1 MFDIGWSEILVIAI
15 VIVVVVGPKD
25 LPRMLRAFGRATS
38 KFRAQAGEFRRQF
51 DEALKEAELDGV
63 HDLIRDAR
71 SLDPRSG
78 IRDALNP
85 LLSAGEDIK
94 TSLRDAETSI
104 AASAS
109 AVNSETLTAPAP
121 EANPAAIGSLSVPGF
136 TSAPAATEQL
146 ATAPRPGARK
156 ATPKR
161 KNPGSATVTSV
172 AAADSAAI
180 PARRGGKSAPH
191 GVNGKGRG
199 AAGSGPVKAPKMS
212 SSRVSS
218 AAEGGAAKGL
228 ANGAPAKPRAGK
240 PASDAGV
247 NGSAKPARA
256 KRTASAKS
264 VPDKR
269 SDT

>member
-78 IRDALNP
+78 LRDALNP

-94 TSLRDAETSI
+94 TSLRDAESSI
-104 AASAS
+104 AANAT
-109 AVNSETLTAPAP
+109 ALNGETLPAPAP
-121 EANPAAIGSLSVPGF
+121 ETHPAPIGSLSVPGF
-136 TSAPAATEQL
+136 ASTSAEAAGTSGEARKTPARKSTPRPKRTESAPASPVGEVTPSALPAKRTGKTHS
-146 ATAPRPGARK
+146 AMNGKASGVGPAKAAKTAASGDSPARK
-156 ATPKR
+156 TPAAT
-161 KNPGSATVTSV
+161 GSPSPAPVRTAAKPAAKAGATV
-172 AAADSAAI
+172 
-180 PARRGGKSAPH
+180 
-191 GVNGKGRG
+191 
-199 AAGSGPVKAPKMS
+199 
-212 SSRVSS
+212 
-218 AAEGGAAKGL
+218 
-228 ANGAPAKPRAGK
+228 
-240 PASDAGV
+240 
-247 NGSAKPARA
+247 SAKPAAPARA
-256 KRTASAKS
+256 NRTAAAK
-264 VPDKR
+264 PARDKG